1 MTNSTNKLHPT
12 QMTELRI
19 VYGENSKIHL
29 HTYDPIYQTYLYFNF
44 GFIPNLG
51 RVLNQDEIQHV
62 QRTLS
67 ELGVNSV
74 KIDPTGFSVFDRNPN
89 SNNTL
94 CVRDVLCFGDIFG
107 VYGMVVFWDET
118 LQKWLT
124 EPVDV
129 SSLMYVHQKLN
140 KALNQQFN
148 PMKSS
153 FV

>member
-1 MTNSTNKLHPT
+1 MSNLTTPHPT

-29 HTYDPIYQTYLYFNF
+29 HTYDPEYQTYLYFNF

-51 RVLNQDEIQHV
+51 RVLSQDEIQHV
-62 QRTLS
+62 QKTLS

-74 KIDPTGFSVFDRNPN
+74 KIDSTGFSQFDGDFN
-89 SNNTL
+89 SNSAL

-107 VYGMVVFWDET
+107 VYGIVVFWDET

-124 EPVDV
+124 EPVSV
-129 SSLMYVHQKLN
+129 SSLMHVHQKMN

-153 FV
+153 FT